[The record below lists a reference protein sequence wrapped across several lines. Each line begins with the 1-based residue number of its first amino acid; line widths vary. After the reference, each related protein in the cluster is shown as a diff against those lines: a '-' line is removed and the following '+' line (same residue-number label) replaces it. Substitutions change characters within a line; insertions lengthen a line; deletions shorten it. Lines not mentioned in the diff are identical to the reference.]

1 MNTTTPYEKLIAAK
15 LDEIPVPDMADSI
28 WSGIEMQLDAVAE
41 TPGKKPSP
49 KYRGKGWYGFI
60 AITAVVI
67 LLSLLWWHYYHKS
80 HTPKNT
86 APSIKTLPSP
96 KKSSPVKDSNKLK
109 SDIKKNNTRQAVPIP
124 TEVAPITTE
133 KDTLHL
139 NELPAIDTGF
149 DSVPKQSL
157 PPVNMDS
164 SSSQNNR
171 IVLPAVDSATIKLPG
186 KKHKGVKGITSEDYR
201 LSTRKD
207 STKKRN

>member
-28 WSGIEMQLDAVAE
+28 WSGIEMQLDAVVE

-49 KYRGKGWYGFI
+49 KYKGKGWYGFF
-60 AITAVVI
+60 TVPAVVI
-67 LLSLLWWHYYHKS
+67 LLSLLWWHYHHKS
-80 HTPKNT
+80 QASKNT

-109 SDIKKNNTRQAVPIP
+109 GDIKKNNTQQIAPTS
-124 TEVAPITTE
+124 TEVVPITTE
-133 KDTLHL
+133 KDTLHS

-157 PPVNMDS
+157 PPVNVDS
-164 SSSQNNR
+164 LSSQNNR
-171 IVLPAVDSATIKLPG
+171 SILPAVDSATIKPPD

-201 LSTRKD
+201 LSAKKD